1 MTKTG
6 ATKTTSRKPV
16 ELGNDLGRPTAH
28 DVAQLAGVSQPA
40 VSRAFT
46 KGASI
51 SPETRERI
59 LEVAARLGY
68 RPNLIARS
76 LSTQRSSIIGV
87 AMSYLDNHFY
97 GAILEKIST
106 RLTEAGYGVL
116 LFPPRFG
123 ASSEPLLEDVLRTRV
138 DAVILASA
146 SVTSRFAE
154 ECARARVP
162 VILVNRRTDSASVS
176 SVTGQNE
183 EGGRQIARLF
193 LNLGHHRVAFLAGLE
208 ESSTSQERERGFGQ
222 GLAEA
227 GMPAPLR
234 AIGHYN
240 FEAASEATA
249 ALLARKDRPDAIF
262 CANDHMAF
270 ATIQTAREEF
280 GLVPGR
286 DISIVGFDDTPLA
299 AWPMFSL
306 TTFSQPIDAMAE
318 RVVDVTLQRLEHPD
332 LAAVQDIIP
341 GQLILR
347 RSTRPI

>member
-1 MTKTG
+1 MTKTDVS
-6 ATKTTSRKPV
+6 KTISRKPIRF
-16 ELGNDLGRPTAH
+16 GNDAGRPTAH
-28 DVAQLAGVSQPA
+28 DVARLAGVSQPV

-46 KGASI
+46 KGARI
-51 SPETRERI
+51 SPETRARV
-59 LEVAARLGY
+59 LEAASQLGY

-76 LSTQRSSIIGV
+76 LSTQRSRIIGV

-97 GAILEKIST
+97 SAILERIST
-106 RLTEAGYGVL
+106 RLTEAAYGVL
-116 LFPPRFG
+116 LFPPRSG

-146 SVTSRFAE
+146 KVTSRFAE

-193 LNLGHHRVAFLAGLE
+193 TNSGNRRVAFLAGLE
-208 ESSTSQERERGFGQ
+208 DSSTSQERERGFRQ

-227 GMPAPLR
+227 GMPSPLR

-240 FEAASEATA
+240 FEAAREATA
-249 ALLARKDRPDAIF
+249 ALLASEDRPDAIF

-270 ATIQTAREEF
+270 AAIQTAREEF
-280 GLVPGR
+280 GLTPGR
-286 DISIVGFDDTPLA
+286 DISIVGFDDIPLA

-332 LAAVQDIIP
+332 LPAVRDIIP